1 MRTIDV
7 NLVKDSYKVLYA
19 DIQNGIQTI
28 LRESLEDRKIAI
40 ISDTDAANNNMDEL
54 EKAIKDGLNSDV
66 ATVIDIPID
75 PEEDVLPFVAPG
87 TGLKD
92 MILPS

>member
-1 MRTIDV
+1 MIGVDQGKCPDYVKLAQSYGAQGIRA
-7 NLVKDSYKVLYA
+7 NLWMKLD
-19 DIQNGIQTI
+19 
-28 LRESLEDRKIAI
+28 
-40 ISDTDAANNNMDEL
+40 
-54 EKAIKDGLNSDV
+54 KAIKEALSSNV

-87 TGLKD
+87 TSLKD

>member
-1 MRTIDV
+1 M
-7 NLVKDSYKVLYA
+7 KVRIF
-19 DIQNGIQTI
+19 DTT
-28 LRESLEDRKIAI
+28 LRDGEQSPGVALSPENKLNIAKKL
-40 ISDTDAANNNMDEL
+40 DEL
-54 EKAIKDGLNSDV
+54 GKAVKVGLNSDV

-87 TGLKD
+87 TSLKD

>member
-1 MRTIDV
+1 MCIRDR
-7 NLVKDSYKVLYA
+7 
-19 DIQNGIQTI
+19 GIRAQ
-28 LRESLEDRKIAI
+28 SL
-40 ISDTDAANNNMDEL
+40 DEL
-54 EKAIKDGLNSDV
+54 ENAIKAGLSSDV

-87 TGLKD
+87 TSLKE

>member
-1 MRTIDV
+1 
-7 NLVKDSYKVLYA
+7 
-19 DIQNGIQTI
+19 
-28 LRESLEDRKIAI
+28 
-40 ISDTDAANNNMDEL
+40 MDEL
-54 EKAIKDGLNSDV
+54 EKAIKAGLSSDV

-87 TGLKD
+87 TSLKE